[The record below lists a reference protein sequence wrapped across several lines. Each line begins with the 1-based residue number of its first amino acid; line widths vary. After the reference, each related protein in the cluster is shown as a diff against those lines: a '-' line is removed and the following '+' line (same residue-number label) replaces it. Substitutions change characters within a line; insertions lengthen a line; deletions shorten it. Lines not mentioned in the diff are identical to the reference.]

1 MYFFFN
7 IKRGIKMKELTIN
20 EITQVN
26 GAGILGELINIVS
39 GAALGCATASVLFS
53 GSMLLG

>member
-1 MYFFFN
+1 
-7 IKRGIKMKELTIN
+7 MKELTIN